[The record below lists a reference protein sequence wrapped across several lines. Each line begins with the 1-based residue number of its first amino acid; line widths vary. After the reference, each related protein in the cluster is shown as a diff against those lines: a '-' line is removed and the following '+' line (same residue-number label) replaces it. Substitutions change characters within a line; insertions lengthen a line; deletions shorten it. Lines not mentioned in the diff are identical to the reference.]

1 MPSNQLGQ
9 DLEEDLG
16 FDLSEGHEPPEEDEE
31 ECIEEEDE
39 WTDD

>member
-1 MPSNQLGQ
+1 MPSNQFGQ

-16 FDLSEGHEPPEEDEE
+16 YDLFDDYEPPEEDEE
-31 ECIEEEDE
+31 ECVEEEDE